1 MVGCSRLLGLSTGGM
16 FRSGSL
22 LLLPNLQQDASTPLL
37 HPLPAAVASPPR
49 HLGRPT
55 SWHMVSSLP
64 GPSGPSASLHPPE
77 PLSPAVHLH
86 LGKDLAAGAGLP
98 LGFPLSP
105 AAPACPA
112 HEGSRAAACGAAEAP
127 GRGRPARHPV
137 WIRGWHALLPVPLGH
152 RVGSHGVG

>member
-22 LLLPNLQQDASTPLL
+22 LLPPTLQQDASTPLPHL
-37 HPLPAAVASPPR
+37 LPAAVASPPR
-49 HLGRPT
+49 RLGRPS

-64 GPSGPSASLHPPE
+64 GPSSPSASLHPPE
-77 PLSPAVHLH
+77 PLGPAVHLH
-86 LGKDLAAGAGLP
+86 LGKDLAAAA
-98 LGFPLSP
+98 GFPLRFPLGP

-112 HEGSRAAACGAAEAP
+112 RAGSRAAARGAAEAP
-127 GRGRPARHPV
+127 GRGRPACHPV
-137 WIRGWHALLPVPLGH
+137 RIRGWHALLPVPLGH